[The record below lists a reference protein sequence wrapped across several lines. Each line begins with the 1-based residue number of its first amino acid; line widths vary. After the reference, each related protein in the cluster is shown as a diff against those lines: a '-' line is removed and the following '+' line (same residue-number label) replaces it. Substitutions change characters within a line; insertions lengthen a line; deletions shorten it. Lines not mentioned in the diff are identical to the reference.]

1 MGFGVT
7 VVRTG
12 AQSEASSGGSPLWGA
27 RGFPTVYPIIDTAH
41 LARLGV
47 SVTALA
53 ESISVADHIRI
64 AQYRHKGRF
73 TRERFEEAAEVCGIL
88 HRTKTLFVIND
99 RADIAM
105 ALRAD
110 GLHVGQDDLPPSE
123 VRRLIGETMLLG
135 YSTHNSAQLSH
146 EECQL
151 ADYVAIGP
159 VFATGSKANPDPVV
173 GLHGVAEARG
183 LTAKPLVAIGGI
195 TLGNAADVLASGAD
209 CVATISGLSLG
220 NVAHWKCL
228 AR

>member
-1 MGFGVT
+1 M
-7 VVRTG
+7 VRTG
-12 AQSEASSGGSPLWGA
+12 AESEASSTRSPIWGTG
-27 RGFPTVYPIIDTAH
+27 RFPTVYPIIDTAH

-53 ESISVADHIRI
+53 ESISAADHIRI

-73 TRERFEEAAEVCGIL
+73 TRERFEEAAEVRGIL
-88 HRTKTLFVIND
+88 RRTKTLLVIND

-110 GLHVGQDDLPPSE
+110 GLHIGQDDLPPSE
-123 VRRLIGETMLLG
+123 VRRLIGETTLLG

-173 GLHGVAEARG
+173 GLDGVAEARR

-209 CVATISGLSLG
+209 CVATISGLSIG
-220 NVAHWKCL
+220 NLVHWKHL
-228 AR
+228 AK